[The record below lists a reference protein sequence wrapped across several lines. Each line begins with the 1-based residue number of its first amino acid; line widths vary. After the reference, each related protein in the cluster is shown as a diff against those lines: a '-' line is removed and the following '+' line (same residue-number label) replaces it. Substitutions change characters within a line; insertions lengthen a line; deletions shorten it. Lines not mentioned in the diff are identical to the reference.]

1 MVFGQKAQVRWHI
14 MKKRILTGTGIVILL
29 VGLFL
34 AKIFWT
40 APIFGVAGGVLL
52 FNFALFVMAELGT
65 VEMVRALG
73 ERMNKKEK
81 TVALT
86 FPAVSFAIASFG
98 RMAFIF
104 TVLVIFVLLTMGLLV
119 FAFKNSTIE
128 SVGLTLVCIFYPSVF
143 LLTLVAVNT
152 VAPFEALLLVFVTA
166 PFCDVAAFF
175 VGSALKGK
183 KLCPEISPN
192 KTISGAIGGIIGGII
207 GGVAVYF
214 GMKWFYYTPVCFGPG
229 WADALTF
236 ALVGAVFA
244 ALTELGDLAEST
256 VKRKLGI
263 KDMGDILPGHGGI
276 MDRIDGLL
284 FVAPVAAVIFCVLL
298 PALII

>member
-14 MKKRILTGTGIVILL
+14 MKKRILTGAGIVILL
-29 VGLFL
+29 TGLFL

-40 APIFGVAGGVLL
+40 APIGGVAGGVLL
-52 FNFALFVMAELGT
+52 FNLALFVMAELGT
-65 VEMVRALG
+65 FEMVRALG
-73 ERMNKKEK
+73 EKINKKEK
-81 TVALT
+81 AVALI
-86 FPAVSFAIASFG
+86 FPVVAFALASFCKLTFVC
-98 RMAFIF
+98 A
-104 TVLVIFVLLTMGLLV
+104 VLLIFVLLILGLLV
-119 FAFKNSTIE
+119 FAFKDSSIE
-128 SVGLTLVCIFYPSVF
+128 SVGITLVCIFYPSVF
-143 LLTLVAVNT
+143 LLTLVAVNMT
-152 VAPFEALLLVFVTA
+152 APFEALLLVFVTA

-192 KTISGAIGGIIGGII
+192 KTISGAIGGILGGVI

-214 GMKWFYYTPVCFGPG
+214 GMRWFYYTPVCFNVA

-236 ALVGAVFA
+236 AVIGAVFA
-244 ALTELGDLAEST
+244 ALTEVGDLAEST

-263 KDMGDILPGHGGI
+263 KDMGDILPGHGGV

-284 FVAPVAAVIFCVLL
+284 FVAPIAAVIFCVIL
-298 PALII
+298 PSFII

>member
-1 MVFGQKAQVRWHI
+1 
-14 MKKRILTGTGIVILL
+14 MKKRILTGTGIAILL

-40 APIFGVAGGVLL
+40 TPIGGVAGGVLL

-65 VEMVRALG
+65 FEMVRALG
-73 ERMNKKEK
+73 EKLNKKEK
-81 TVALT
+81 AVALV
-86 FPAVSFAIASFG
+86 FPVVAFALASFCEIK
-98 RMAFIF
+98 FVCS
-104 TVLVIFVLLTMGLLV
+104 VLLIFVLLTLGLLV
-119 FAFKNSTIE
+119 FAFQNSTIE
-128 SVGLTLVCIFYPSVF
+128 SVGVTLVCIFYPSVF
-143 LLTLVAVNT
+143 LLTLVAVNM
-152 VAPFEALLLVFVTA
+152 VANFEALLLVFVTA

-192 KTISGAIGGIIGGII
+192 KTISGAIGGIFGGVL

-214 GMKWFYYTPVCFGPG
+214 GMSWFYYTPVCFGFV
-229 WADALTF
+229 WAGALTF
-236 ALVGAVFA
+236 AAIGAVFA

-263 KDMGDILPGHGGI
+263 KDMGDILPGHGGV

>member
-1 MVFGQKAQVRWHI
+1 MVFGQKAQVRWLI

-86 FPAVSFAIASFG
+86 FPAVSFTIASFG

-104 TVLVIFVLLTMGLLV
+104 TVLVIFVLL
-119 FAFKNSTIE
+119 
-128 SVGLTLVCIFYPSVF
+128 
-143 LLTLVAVNT
+143 
-152 VAPFEALLLVFVTA
+152 ALLLVFVTA
-166 PFCDVAAFF
+166 SFCDVAAFF

-229 WADALTF
+229 WADTLTF